1 MNLYRN
7 EEVFEERFFHLMRAL
22 QYAKKP
28 EEKALVYVEMIPFFF
43 ISEDF
48 EKVSELLSFLEEEN
62 YSLHNVFY
70 YRGLMEDDGG
80 NLDRAEELYFKAID
94 YDEKF
99 NKPYFALGFL
109 YDRKGDF
116 EKALYYYKEYSDLLG
131 EKGLEDPTVYNDIG
145 SIYIDM
151 GYLDEAKVYLDKS
164 LAKEPDFFRALY
176 NMGLYYYKK
185 AEIDK
190 SIFYY
195 EKTIDAEPFFI
206 NSYLNIS
213 AIYIA
218 EERYEDAIEVL
229 TRGINKNPSP
239 DLLYNR
245 ACSYAKTKLYDRA
258 LDDLK
263 RAYHYDKDVFK
274 YAIKDK
280 DFEAMDLKGIFEGGN
295 DDIYKE
301 T

>member
-1 MNLYRN
+1 MNLYRH
-7 EEVFEERFFHLMRAL
+7 EEVFEERFSLLMRAL
-22 QYAKKP
+22 QYAGEP
-28 EEKALVYVEMIPFFF
+28 EEKATVFVEMIAFFF
-43 ISEDF
+43 VSEDLQ
-48 EKVSELLSFLEEEN
+48 KVDELLAFLEDN
-62 YSLHNVFY
+62 NFFLQNVCY
-70 YRGLMEDDGG
+70 YRGLIEDDKG
-80 NLDRAEELYFKAID
+80 NLDGAEELYYKAID
-94 YDEKF
+94 QDENF

-116 EKALYYYKEYSDLLG
+116 EKALFYYKEYSDMLG

-151 GYLDEAKVYLDKS
+151 GYLEDAKVYLDKS
-164 LAKEPDFFRALY
+164 LANDPNFFRALY

-185 AEIDK
+185 GDNENALA
-190 SIFYY
+190 YY
-195 EKTIDAEPFFI
+195 ERTIDAEPFFM

-218 EERYEDAIEVL
+218 DERYDEAIEVL

-245 ACSYAKTKLYDRA
+245 ACSYAKTYLYDRA

-263 RAYHYDKDVFK
+263 RAYHYDKDIFK

-280 DFEAMDLKGIFEGGN
+280 DFEAMDLRGIFEGGN
-295 DDIYKE
+295 DDIY
-301 T
+301 